1 MFHNITVLQY
11 YSIVD
16 LINEELVCPQTSEQY
31 EYIQCR
37 IYHSEKKNLFVFILS
52 ESYMLTTDFSILV
65 AKSSQK
71 NEK

>member
-1 MFHNITVLQY
+1 M
-11 YSIVD
+11 
-16 LINEELVCPQTSEQY
+16 PQTFEQY

-37 IYHSEKKNLFVFILS
+37 IYHSEKKNHFVFILS

-71 NEK
+71 MKNKHFASMSAVIGFYFGP